1 VSHLLLADCSL
12 VSALVD
18 LKCLDRLNRFLVV
31 KHWILVIPDVVL
43 SEIGGKITRRQL
55 ESRLKFSVCKSKSP
69 ATVDLRAR
77 YPSLGDGELAVISSA
92 LERRATGRVVA
103 GLDDRIARS
112 VARGLGMKVIG
123 TLGILRLMFETKTI
137 TRKELE
143 DHCDSLSKVGFHMTG
158 ELLTEI
164 LRPYKNAT

>member
-1 VSHLLLADCSL
+1 MSHLLLADCSL

-18 LKCLDRLNRFLVV
+18 LKCLDRFNHFLMV
-31 KHWILVIPDVVL
+31 KHWNLLIPDMVL
-43 SEIGGKITRRQL
+43 SEISGKITRRQL

-69 ATVDLRAR
+69 AAMDLRAR

-103 GLDDRIARS
+103 SLDDRIARS
-112 VARGLGMKVIG
+112 TARGLGLRVIG
-123 TLGILRLMFETKTI
+123 TLGILRLMFESKTI

-143 DHCDSLSKVGFHMTG
+143 DYCNSLSNIGFHLTG

-164 LRPYKNAT
+164 LRPCKNAP